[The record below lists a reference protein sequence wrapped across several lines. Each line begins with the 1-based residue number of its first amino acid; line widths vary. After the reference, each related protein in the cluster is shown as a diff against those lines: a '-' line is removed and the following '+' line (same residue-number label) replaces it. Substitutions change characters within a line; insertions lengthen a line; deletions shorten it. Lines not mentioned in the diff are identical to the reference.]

1 MDLENRLNSE
11 MNRQV
16 VWMMSLR
23 YEAHI
28 SALLILKA
36 ALSVSHDQHS
46 ISP

>member
-23 YEAHI
+23 YAAHI
-28 SALLILKA
+28 SALLILKRMGR
-36 ALSVSHDQHS
+36 SGST
-46 ISP
+46 IS